1 MPQVFGE
8 HDALGVSHYQ
18 IEIDGVSLAQF
29 QEMSGLSIERQVT
42 EHRATLPGG
51 QEVIKKLPGPL
62 KFGDITLQR
71 AMTDNDELYTWIQQV
86 VEGRIDEA
94 RRNGSLVQYDTQ
106 FNEVNRWDFENAWP
120 SKWEGPSGKANA
132 NEVAVEKVTL
142 TVEGLIKS

>member
-106 FNEVNRWDFENAWP
+106 FNEVNRWDFQNAWP

-142 TVEGLIKS
+142 TVEGLVKS